1 MSAEGQID
9 TGRLARTLTLIAFVT
24 AAFLLVAAQRLD
36 GDLFRVGAV
45 AIGAVAFLTAIT
57 GFLIAAGAYYDDTSQ
72 EGDQVE
78 S

>member
-24 AAFLLVAAQRLD
+24 AAFLLVAGQRLD
-36 GDLFRVGAV
+36 DDLFRIAAV
-45 AIGAVAFLTAIT
+45 AIGAVAFVTAIT
-57 GFLIAAGAYYDDTSQ
+57 GFLIAAGTYYDDTSH
-72 EGDQVE
+72 DAVD